1 MKDLEKITMEDE
13 NGEKKEDEEVTIVDN
28 ENLNKKYVIYTFDSN
43 AENVDLYASE
53 MIEKEDEIIFD
64 SIKTEEEWKF
74 IQTKISELASE

>member
-13 NGEKKEDEEVTIVDN
+13 NGEKKEAEVVTIVDN